1 MDPYFLQVFF
11 KQRMKTRLIPF
22 LQAVV
27 QKLLQSY
34 PFQIFQTG
42 TGKAVRLPYD
52 LTAVHIQTA
61 LLIPLP

>member
-1 MDPYFLQVFF
+1 MNPYFLQVFF
-11 KQRMKTRLIPF
+11 KQRMKARLVPF
-22 LQAVV
+22 LQTVI
-27 QKLLQSY
+27 QKLLQRY